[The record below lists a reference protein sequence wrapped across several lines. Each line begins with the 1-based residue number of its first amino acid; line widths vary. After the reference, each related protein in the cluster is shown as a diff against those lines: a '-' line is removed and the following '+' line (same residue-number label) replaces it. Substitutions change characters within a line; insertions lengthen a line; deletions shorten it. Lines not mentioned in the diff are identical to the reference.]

1 MVLYHFGASHTT
13 VSKQSTNSVYLNKV
27 PNVNNKV
34 TNYIEL
40 GQLNVSR
47 VQSEIDGNNE
57 LLFRKCPQMRVK
69 HCMKFIENK
78 LITCLGTEGKNHEKV
93 IFCGISFN
101 HQNN

>member
-40 GQLNVSR
+40 GQLNVSH

-57 LLFRKCPQMRVK
+57 ILFRKCPQMRVK

-78 LITCLGTEGKNHEKV
+78 LITCFGIKGKNNEKV
-93 IFCGISFN
+93 IFCGIFF
-101 HQNN
+101 